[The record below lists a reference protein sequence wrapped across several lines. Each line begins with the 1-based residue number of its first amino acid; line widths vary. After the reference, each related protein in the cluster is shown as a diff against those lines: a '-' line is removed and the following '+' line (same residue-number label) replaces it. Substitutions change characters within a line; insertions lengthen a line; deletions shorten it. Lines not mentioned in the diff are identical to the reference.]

1 MNTTETK
8 AFIAELEAME
18 IPERHKFIAE
28 TIHQESDPA
37 ILKEKLVAIF
47 DNFNFSMSRSLF
59 IETNGNHE
67 AIADLIIKNKVEAS
81 KSDDRD
87 NPGMVL
93 RFAFENP
100 EREHLFE
107 TDSELL
113 DRAIGW
119 LNVIAECSGKI
130 TSGDASHMGMT
141 VKGKA
146 LRSIEFINKHRMKK

>member
-1 MNTTETK
+1 MNTSETK

-18 IPERHKFIAE
+18 MPERHKFLAE
-28 TIHQESDPA
+28 MIHQESDPA

-47 DNFNFSMSRSLF
+47 DNFNFSMSRELF
-59 IETNGNHE
+59 IETDGDHE

-81 KSDDRD
+81 RSDDRER
-87 NPGMVL
+87 PGMVL
-93 RFAFENP
+93 RFAYENP

-119 LNVIAECSGKI
+119 FGDVIEKSERL
-130 TSGDASHMGMT
+130 TSGNVAHQGAT
-141 VKGKA
+141 IRAFAKNC
-146 LRSIEFINKHRMKK
+146 IEFLTMHRMK

>member
-18 IPERHKFIAE
+18 MPERHKFLAE
-28 TIHQESDPA
+28 MIHQESDPA

-119 LNVIAECSGKI
+119 LDDIAECSGKI
-130 TSGDASHMGMT
+130 TSGNASHMGMT

>member
-8 AFIAELEAME
+8 AFIAQLEAME
-18 IPERHKFIAE
+18 MPERHKFFAE
-28 TIHQESDPA
+28 MIHQESDPA
-37 ILKEKLVAIF
+37 ILKEKLIAIF
-47 DNFNFSMSRSLF
+47 DNFNFIMSRSLY

-81 KSDDRD
+81 KSHDRD

-107 TDSELL
+107 TDSELH

-119 LNVIAECSGKI
+119 FGNVIEKSERL
-130 TSGDASHMGMT
+130 TSGNVAHQWAT
-141 VKGKA
+141 IRAFAKNC
-146 LRSIEFINKHRMKK
+146 IEFLTMHRIK

>member
-1 MNTTETK
+1 MNETETK

-18 IPERHKFIAE
+18 MPERHKFLAKL
-28 TIHQESDPA
+28 IHQESAPA

-81 KSDDRD
+81 RNDDRER
-87 NPGMVL
+87 PGMVL

-119 LNVIAECSGKI
+119 FGNVIEKSERL
-130 TSGDASHMGMT
+130 TSGNVAHQGATIRAFAKDCIAFLTM
-141 VKGKA
+141 
-146 LRSIEFINKHRMKK
+146 HRMK

>member
-1 MNTTETK
+1 MNTSETK

-18 IPERHKFIAE
+18 MPERHKFLAE
-28 TIHQESDPA
+28 MIHQESDPA

-47 DNFNFSMSRSLF
+47 DNFNFSISRELF
-59 IETNGNHE
+59 IETDGDHE

-81 KSDDRD
+81 RSDDRER
-87 NPGMVL
+87 PGMVL

-119 LNVIAECSGKI
+119 LDDIAECSGKI
-130 TSGDASHMGMT
+130 TSGNASHMGMT

-146 LRSIEFINKHRMKK
+146 LRSIEFINKHRMK

>member
-28 TIHQESDPA
+28 MIHQESDPA

-67 AIADLIIKNKVEAS
+67 AIADLIIKNKVETS

-113 DRAIGW
+113 DRAIEWFGD
-119 LNVIAECSGKI
+119 VIEKSERL
-130 TSGDASHMGMT
+130 TSGNVSHQGATIRAFAKNCIQFLTM
-141 VKGKA
+141 
-146 LRSIEFINKHRMKK
+146 HRMK

>member
-18 IPERHKFIAE
+18 MPERHKFLAE
-28 TIHQESDPA
+28 MIHKESDPA

-59 IETNGNHE
+59 IETDGNHE

-81 KSDDRD
+81 KSDDRER
-87 NPGMVL
+87 PGMVL
-93 RFAFENP
+93 RFAYENP

-107 TDSELL
+107 TDSQLL

-119 LNVIAECSGKI
+119 LDDIAECSGKI
-130 TSGDASHMGMT
+130 TSGNASHMGMT

-146 LRSIEFINKHRMKK
+146 LRSIEFINKHRMK

>member
-8 AFIAELEAME
+8 AFIAELKAME
-18 IPERHKFIAE
+18 MPERHKFFAE
-28 TIHQESDPA
+28 MIHQESDPA

-47 DNFNFSMSRSLF
+47 DNFNFSMSFSLF

-81 KSDDRD
+81 ESHDRD

-93 RFAFENP
+93 RFAFKNP

-119 LNVIAECSGKI
+119 FGNVIEKSERL
-130 TSGDASHMGMT
+130 TSGNVAHQWAT
-141 VKGKA
+141 IRAFAKNC
-146 LRSIEFINKHRMKK
+146 IEFLTMHRMK

>member
-28 TIHQESDPA
+28 MIHQESDPA
-37 ILKEKLVAIF
+37 TLKEKLVAIF

-81 KSDDRD
+81 KKR
-87 NPGMVL
+87 
-93 RFAFENP
+93 
-100 EREHLFE
+100 
-107 TDSELL
+107 
-113 DRAIGW
+113 
-119 LNVIAECSGKI
+119 
-130 TSGDASHMGMT
+130 
-141 VKGKA
+141 
-146 LRSIEFINKHRMKK
+146 

>member
-18 IPERHKFIAE
+18 MPERHKFLAE
-28 TIHQESDPA
+28 MIHQESDPA

-47 DNFNFSMSRSLF
+47 DNFNFSMSRELF
-59 IETNGNHE
+59 IETDGDHE

-81 KSDDRD
+81 RSDDRER
-87 NPGMVL
+87 PGMVL

-119 LNVIAECSGKI
+119 LDDIAECSGKI
-130 TSGDASHMGMT
+130 TSGNASHMGMT

-146 LRSIEFINKHRMKK
+146 LRSIEFINKHRMK

>member
-1 MNTTETK
+1 MTK
-8 AFIAELEAME
+8 EQKTAFIAELDAME
-18 IPERHKFIAE
+18 MPERHTFLATLIRK
-28 TIHQESDPA
+28 ESDPA

-47 DNFNFSMSRSLF
+47 DNFNFSLSRDLF

-81 KSDDRD
+81 KNDDRD

-113 DRAIGW
+113 DRAIEWFGD
-119 LNVIAECSGKI
+119 VIEKSGRL
-130 TSGDASHMGMT
+130 TSGNVSHQGATIRAFAKNCIQFLTM
-141 VKGKA
+141 
-146 LRSIEFINKHRMKK
+146 HRMK